1 MGIESML
8 ALGKQRQYKFKYSS
22 SSLSLSSLTFIGFL
36 PSVKY
41 EATYFVWMIS
51 FHPSVSPVD

>member
-22 SSLSLSSLTFIGFL
+22 SSSLSSLTFIEFL
-36 PSVKY
+36 SSVKY
-41 EATYFVWMIS
+41 DVIYFVWMIS